1 VNELSEITL
10 DLSHVE
16 GGLSLIINERTSN
29 TLFELADAQENGEAR
44 YQLKEGNFY
53 DYELSNTEYHLEDP
67 FDNIIQPHR
76 RISHIGR
83 ISPNIYVGT
92 LEIPLLKKGSSEAIT
107 KIRLEIQSVKSGYR
121 DDYRDM
127 LELITEKCTDLLLQ
141 ANSPVSQHFEI
152 DYTINSQ
159 SLYQKFAFIKSVIGT
174 DEFAEAIHRIV
185 TAPVTKWTETTEE
198 KDIRNTRRFSNSNRK
213 EILKG
218 GKRTKLPES
227 HHLRSYGIDTLP
239 ERITS
244 IRKTDSVDTPE
255 NRFIKHALENF
266 LKLCTD
272 INNKAKEFGHKKM
285 ENESELLIRELEGQL
300 HHTVFKDISRP
311 TTLKL
316 NSPVL
321 QRKEGYR
328 EVLRVWLM
336 FDLAAKLIW
345 KGGDDIY
352 SGGKKDIATLYEYW
366 LFFKLLDLF
375 QSIFEIEPKDISDL
389 IKETPDGL
397 NLQIKQGKFTAL
409 RGVYDSGNRKLN
421 IRFNY
426 NRSFNGKKTYPESGS
441 WTTTLRPD
449 YTLSFWPFGISELE
463 AEKQELIVHV
473 HFDAKYKIANLSD
486 FLSQNGNS
494 NSQDFG
500 EIKPFDLEEVK
511 WGLIS
516 ETLVKNN
523 LAVWNSK
530 KQLKLKSLFWEE
542 MQEFGIFRNELFD
555 DLVTNIQQS
564 VFNEEKVENRKGV
577 YKNADLLK
585 MHAYKDAIRRTGGAY
600 VLYPGDKSINQKGFH
615 EIIPGLGAF
624 PVKPSKTDS
633 GIGELKAFILEII
646 EHFINRASQ
655 REKIAFRTFEIY
667 ENPPK
672 SDNAINEPLPEPYNT
687 NRALIPDDT
696 FVLVGYYN
704 SREQY
709 DWIQATGLYNF
720 RMGSG
725 AGSLILDKETVSSK
739 YLLLHTSG
747 DTDSGNLWRIVSR
760 GPKVFSKDDLIR
772 KDYPSPSQE
781 NYLVIEIKPVTDTEF
796 ENVSW
801 DFKKLSNYSSG
812 RASAFPF
819 TTSLTELMKNKI
831 RKTAT
836 TNIQLPINTK

>member
-1 VNELSEITL
+1 MGDV
-10 DLSHVE
+10 
-16 GGLSLIINERTSN
+16 
-29 TLFELADAQENGEAR
+29 GE
-44 YQLKEGNFY
+44 
-53 DYELSNTEYHLEDP
+53 
-67 FDNIIQPHR
+67 NIIQQHKR
-76 RISHIGR
+76 TKNLGT
-83 ISPNIYVGT
+83 ISPNIFVGT
-92 LEIPLLKKGSSEAIT
+92 LSIPLLEKESNQECCKVE
-107 KIRLEIQSVKSGYR
+107 LEVQSIKSGYR

-152 DYTINSQ
+152 DYIKDSQ
-159 SLYQKFAFIKSVIGT
+159 TLYQKFAFIKSVIGT

-198 KDIRNTRRFSNSNRK
+198 KDIRNARRFSNTNIK

-218 GKRTKLPES
+218 SKRTKLPES
-227 HHLRSYGIDTLP
+227 HYLRSYGIGTLP
-239 ERITS
+239 ERITT

-266 LKLCTD
+266 LKFCTD
-272 INNKAKEFGHKKM
+272 INNKAKEFRHKKM

-300 HHTVFKDISRP
+300 HHTLFKDISRP

-375 QSIFEIEPKDISDL
+375 QSIFDIEPKDISDL

-409 RGVYDSGNRKLN
+409 RGVYDSGSRKLN

-426 NRSFNGKKTYPESGS
+426 NRSFSGKKTYPDSGS

-449 YTLSFWPFGISELE
+449 YTLSFWPFGISETE

-473 HFDAKYKIANLSD
+473 HFDAKYKIANLTD
-486 FLSQNGNS
+486 FLERNTDN
-494 NSQDFG
+494 
-500 EIKPFDLEEVK
+500 DL
-511 WGLIS
+511 
-516 ETLVKNN
+516 
-523 LAVWNSK
+523 
-530 KQLKLKSLFWEE
+530 
-542 MQEFGIFRNELFD
+542 D
-555 DLVTNIQQS
+555 
-564 VFNEEKVENRKGV
+564 EEKAENRKGI

-655 REKIAFRTFEIY
+655 REKIAYRTFDIY
-667 ENPPK
+667 KNPPE
-672 SDNAINEPLPEPYNT
+672 SDNMVKEVLPEPYNA
-687 NRALIPDDT
+687 NRSLIPDDT

-704 SREQY
+704 SQEQY
-709 DWIQATGLYNF
+709 NWIQRTGLYNF

-725 AGSLILDKETVSSK
+725 TGSLILDKETVSSK

-747 DTDSGNLWRIVSR
+747 DTESGDLWKIISR
-760 GPKVFSKDDLIR
+760 GPKVYSKDDLIR
-772 KDYPSPSQE
+772 KGYPFPSQD
-781 NYLVIEIKPVTDTEF
+781 NYLVIQIEPVTDSEF

-801 DFKKLSNYSSG
+801 NFRELSNYSTG

-819 TTSLTELMKNKI
+819 TTSLSELMKTKI
-831 RKTAT
+831 R
-836 TNIQLPINTK
+836 

>member
-1 VNELSEITL
+1 MNSLSNIEINF
-10 DLSHVE
+10 DSVKE
-16 GGLSLIINERTSN
+16 GLRLWIDARRPDSL
-29 TLFELADAQENGEAR
+29 FDAEENAAENNEAR
-44 YQLKEGNFY
+44 YQLVEGCYY
-53 DYELSNTEYHLEDP
+53 DYQLSDSGYVLGDIGE
-67 FDNIIQPHR
+67 NIIQQHKR
-76 RISHIGR
+76 TANLGTIV
-83 ISPNIYVGT
+83 PNIFVGT
-92 LEIPLLKKGSSEAIT
+92 LSIPLLDKHTSEELC
-107 KIRLEIQSVKSGYR
+107 KIELEVQSVKSGYR
-121 DDYRDM
+121 NDYRDM

-152 DYTINSQ
+152 DYTKNSQ
-159 SLYQKFAFIKSVIGT
+159 TLYQKFAFIKSVIGT
-174 DEFAEAIHRIV
+174 DEFAEAVHRIV

-198 KDIRNTRRFSNSNRK
+198 KDIRNARRFSNANIN

-218 GKRTKLPES
+218 GRRTKLPET
-227 HHLRSYGIDTLP
+227 HYLRSYGIDTLP
-239 ERITS
+239 ERITT
-244 IRKTDSVDTPE
+244 IRKTDSVDTSE

-266 LKLCTD
+266 LKFCTD

-285 ENESELLIRELEGQL
+285 ETESGLMIRELESHL

-375 QSIFEIEPKDISDL
+375 QSIFEIEPKDIADL
-389 IKETPDGL
+389 IKETSDGL
-397 NLQIKQGKFTAL
+397 NLQIMQGKFTAL
-409 RGVYDSGNRKLN
+409 RGVYDSGSRKLN

-426 NRSFNGKKTYPESGS
+426 NRSFSGKKTYPDSGS

-449 YTLSFWPFGISELE
+449 YTLSFWPFGISETE

-473 HFDAKYKIANLSD
+473 HFDAKYKIANLTD
-486 FLSQNGNS
+486 LLEQNTEN
-494 NSQDFG
+494 
-500 EIKPFDLEEVK
+500 DL
-511 WGLIS
+511 
-516 ETLVKNN
+516 
-523 LAVWNSK
+523 
-530 KQLKLKSLFWEE
+530 
-542 MQEFGIFRNELFD
+542 D
-555 DLVTNIQQS
+555 
-564 VFNEEKVENRKGV
+564 EEKAENRKGI

-615 EIIPGLGAF
+615 EIIPGLGAY
-624 PVKPSKTDS
+624 PVKPSKTDN

-655 REKIAFRTFEIY
+655 REKIAFRTFDIY
-667 ENPPK
+667 KNPPE
-672 SDNAINEPLPEPYNT
+672 SDNVVKEPLPEPYNT
-687 NRALIPDDT
+687 NRDLIPDDT

-704 SREQY
+704 SWEQY
-709 DWIQATGLYNF
+709 DWIKRTGIYNF

-725 AGSLILDKETVSSK
+725 TGSLVLDQETVSSK

-747 DTDSGNLWRIVSR
+747 DTDSCDLWKIVSR
-760 GPKVFSKDDLIR
+760 GPKVYSKDDLIR
-772 KDYPSPSQE
+772 KGYPTPSQD
-781 NYLVIEIKPVTDTEF
+781 NYLVIQIEPITDTEF

-801 DFKKLSNYSSG
+801 DFRKLSNYSSG

-819 TTSLTELMKNKI
+819 TTSLTELMKNKL
-831 RKTAT
+831 R
-836 TNIQLPINTK
+836 

>member
-1 VNELSEITL
+1 MNSLSNIEINF
-10 DLSHVE
+10 DSVKE
-16 GGLSLIINERTSN
+16 GLRLWIDARRPDSL
-29 TLFELADAQENGEAR
+29 FDAEENAAENNEAR
-44 YQLKEGNFY
+44 YQLVEGCYY
-53 DYELSNTEYHLEDP
+53 DYQLSDSGYVLGDIGE
-67 FDNIIQPHR
+67 NIIQQHKR
-76 RISHIGR
+76 TANLGTIA
-83 ISPNIYVGT
+83 PNIFVGT
-92 LEIPLLKKGSSEAIT
+92 LSIPLLDKHTSEELC
-107 KIRLEIQSVKSGYR
+107 KIELEVQSVKSGYR
-121 DDYRDM
+121 NDYRDM

-152 DYTINSQ
+152 DYTKNSQ
-159 SLYQKFAFIKSVIGT
+159 TLYQKFAFIKSVIGT
-174 DEFAEAIHRIV
+174 DEFAEAVHRIV

-198 KDIRNTRRFSNSNRK
+198 KDIRNARRFSNANIN

-218 GKRTKLPES
+218 GRRTKLPET
-227 HHLRSYGIDTLP
+227 HYLRSYGIDTLP
-239 ERITS
+239 ERITT
-244 IRKTDSVDTPE
+244 IRKTDSVDTSE

-266 LKLCTD
+266 LKFCTD

-285 ENESELLIRELEGQL
+285 ETESGLMIRELESHL

-375 QSIFEIEPKDISDL
+375 QSIFEIEPKDIADL
-389 IKETPDGL
+389 IKETSDGL
-397 NLQIKQGKFTAL
+397 NLQIMQGKFTAL
-409 RGVYDSGNRKLN
+409 RGVYDSGSRKLN

-426 NRSFNGKKTYPESGS
+426 NRSFSGKKTYPDSGS

-449 YTLSFWPFGISELE
+449 YTLSFWPFGISETE

-473 HFDAKYKIANLSD
+473 HFDAKYKIANLTD
-486 FLSQNGNS
+486 LLEQNTEN
-494 NSQDFG
+494 
-500 EIKPFDLEEVK
+500 DL
-511 WGLIS
+511 
-516 ETLVKNN
+516 
-523 LAVWNSK
+523 
-530 KQLKLKSLFWEE
+530 
-542 MQEFGIFRNELFD
+542 D
-555 DLVTNIQQS
+555 
-564 VFNEEKVENRKGV
+564 EEKAENRKGI

-615 EIIPGLGAF
+615 EIIPGLGAY
-624 PVKPSKTDS
+624 PVKPSKTDN

-655 REKIAFRTFEIY
+655 REKIAFRTFDIY
-667 ENPPK
+667 KNPPE
-672 SDNAINEPLPEPYNT
+672 SDNVVKEPLPEPYNT
-687 NRALIPDDT
+687 NRDLIPDDT

-704 SREQY
+704 SWEQY
-709 DWIQATGLYNF
+709 DWIKRTGIYNF

-725 AGSLILDKETVSSK
+725 TGSLVLDQETVSSK

-747 DTDSGNLWRIVSR
+747 DTDSCDLWKIVSR
-760 GPKVFSKDDLIR
+760 GPKVYSKDDLIR
-772 KDYPSPSQE
+772 KGYPTPSQD
-781 NYLVIEIKPVTDTEF
+781 NYLVIQIEPITDTEF

-801 DFKKLSNYSSG
+801 DFRKLSNYSSG

-819 TTSLTELMKNKI
+819 TTSLTELMKNKL
-831 RKTAT
+831 R
-836 TNIQLPINTK
+836 

>member
-1 VNELSEITL
+1 MKSVSNIEINLDSVKEGLRLWVDARRPDSLFDAEENASEHNEARFQL
-10 DLSHVE
+10 VE
-16 GGLSLIINERTSN
+16 GCLYDFQISDPDFVFG
-29 TLFELADAQENGEAR
+29 DVGE
-44 YQLKEGNFY
+44 
-53 DYELSNTEYHLEDP
+53 
-67 FDNIIQPHR
+67 NIIQQHKR
-76 RISHIGR
+76 TKNLGTIA
-83 ISPNIYVGT
+83 PNIFVGT
-92 LEIPLLKKGSSEAIT
+92 LSIPLLEKESSQERC
-107 KIRLEIQSVKSGYR
+107 KVELEVQSIKSGYR

-152 DYTINSQ
+152 DYTKDSQ
-159 SLYQKFAFIKSVIGT
+159 TLYQKFAFIKSVIGT

-185 TAPVTKWTETTEE
+185 TTPVTKWTETTEE
-198 KDIRNTRRFSNSNRK
+198 KDIRNARRFSNANIK

-218 GKRTKLPES
+218 GRRTKLPET
-227 HHLRSYGIDTLP
+227 HYLRSYGIDTLP
-239 ERITS
+239 ERITT

-266 LKLCTD
+266 LKFCTD

-352 SGGKKDIATLYEYW
+352 SVGKKDIATLYEYW

-426 NRSFNGKKTYPESGS
+426 NRSFSGKKNYPDSGS

-449 YTLSFWPFGISELE
+449 YTLSFWPYGISEAE

-473 HFDAKYKIANLSD
+473 HFDAKYKIANLMD
-486 FLSQNGNS
+486 FLEQNTEN
-494 NSQDFG
+494 
-500 EIKPFDLEEVK
+500 DL
-511 WGLIS
+511 
-516 ETLVKNN
+516 
-523 LAVWNSK
+523 
-530 KQLKLKSLFWEE
+530 
-542 MQEFGIFRNELFD
+542 D
-555 DLVTNIQQS
+555 
-564 VFNEEKVENRKGV
+564 EEKAENRKGI

-655 REKIAFRTFEIY
+655 REKIAYRTFDIY
-667 ENPPK
+667 KNPPE
-672 SDNAINEPLPEPYNT
+672 SDNVVNEPLPEPYNT
-687 NRALIPDDT
+687 NRDLIPDDT
-696 FVLVGYYN
+696 YVLVGYYN
-704 SREQY
+704 SVEQY
-709 DWIQATGLYNF
+709 DWIKRTGLYNF

-725 AGSLILDKETVSSK
+725 TGSLVLDKETVSSK
-739 YLLLHTSG
+739 YLLLHTTG
-747 DTDSGNLWRIVSR
+747 DTYSGSLWKIVSR

-772 KDYPSPSQE
+772 KGYPTPSQD
-781 NYLVIEIKPVTDTEF
+781 NYLVIQIEPVTDTEF

-801 DFKKLSNYSSG
+801 DFRKLSNYSTG

-819 TTSLTELMKNKI
+819 TSSLTELMKNKI
-831 RKTAT
+831 R
-836 TNIQLPINTK
+836 

>member
-1 VNELSEITL
+1 MARALSEISI

-16 GGLSLIINERTSN
+16 DNLSLIINERSPHS
-29 TLFELADAQENGEAR
+29 LFVAEDAIEHGEAK
-44 YQLKEGNFY
+44 YQLKEGCFY
-53 DYELSNTEYHLEDP
+53 DYELSIPDYSLSDP
-67 FDNIIQPHR
+67 FDNIIQPHK
-76 RISHIGR
+76 RIHYIGR
-83 ISPNIYVGT
+83 IAPNIYVGT
-92 LEIPLLKKGSSEAIT
+92 LEIPLCKKGETNPIE
-107 KIRLEIQSVKSGYR
+107 IVRLEVQSVKSDYR

-127 LELITEKCTDLLLQ
+127 LELITEKCSDLLLQ

-152 DYTINSQ
+152 DYTKDSKT
-159 SLYQKFAFIKSVIGT
+159 LYQKFAFIKSVIGT
-174 DEFAEAIHRIV
+174 DEFAEAVHRIV
-185 TAPVTKWTETTEE
+185 TAPVTKWTEITEE
-198 KDIRNTRRFSNSNRK
+198 KDIRNAKRFSNTNIK

-218 GKRTKLPES
+218 SKRTKLPDT
-227 HHLRSYGIDTLP
+227 HYLKHYGVDTLP
-239 ERITS
+239 ERITA
-244 IRKTDSVDTPE
+244 IKKTDSVDTPE

-266 LKLCTD
+266 LKFCTD
-272 INNKAKEFGHKKM
+272 INNKAKDYGHKKM
-285 ENESELLIRELEGQL
+285 ENESELLIRELESQL
-300 HHTVFKDISRP
+300 HHAVFKDISRP

-328 EVLRVWLM
+328 EILRVWLM

-375 QSIFEIEPKDISDL
+375 QSIFEIEPKDISEL

-409 RGVYDSGNRKLN
+409 HGVYDSGSRKLS

-426 NRSFNGKKTYPESGS
+426 NRSFSGKKTYPDSGS

-449 YTLSFWPFGISELE
+449 YTLSFWPFGISETE

-486 FLSQNGNS
+486 FLERNNE
-494 NSQDFG
+494 N
-500 EIKPFDLEEVK
+500 DL
-511 WGLIS
+511 
-516 ETLVKNN
+516 
-523 LAVWNSK
+523 
-530 KQLKLKSLFWEE
+530 
-542 MQEFGIFRNELFD
+542 D
-555 DLVTNIQQS
+555 
-564 VFNEEKVENRKGV
+564 EEKAENRRGI

-633 GIGELKAFILEII
+633 GIGELKAFIFEII

-655 REKIAFRTFEIY
+655 REKIAYRTFDIY
-667 ENPPK
+667 KNPPE
-672 SDNAINEPLPEPYNT
+672 SDNVVKERLPEPYNT
-687 NRALIPDDT
+687 NRDLIPDDT

-704 SREQY
+704 SQEQY
-709 DWIQATGLYNF
+709 DWIQRNGLYNF

-725 AGSLILDKETVSSK
+725 AGSLVLDKETVSSK

-747 DTDSGNLWRIVSR
+747 DTDSNDLWKIVSR
-760 GPKVFSKDDLIR
+760 GPKVYSKDDLVR
-772 KDYPSPSQE
+772 KGYPSPSQDY
-781 NYLVIEIKPVTDTEF
+781 YLIIQIEPVSDSEF
-796 ENVSW
+796 ENVRW
-801 DFKKLSNYSSG
+801 NFIELSNYSTG

-819 TTSLTELMKNKI
+819 TASLAELMKYKI
-831 RKTAT
+831 S
-836 TNIQLPINTK
+836 